1 MHTYTHTNGHGVNR
15 CVREGS
21 DLGTLLG
28 GVGGDDEDV
37 DARVCIFMLN
47 MTDTSYRFSTLV
59 GCVCVW
65 LKIVL
70 RSINFGQNAMFIS

>member
-1 MHTYTHTNGHGVNR
+1 MIAVAHTVPTYTHTNGHGVNR

-59 GCVCVW
+59 GCVCV
-65 LKIVL
+65 VEN
-70 RSINFGQNAMFIS
+70 SSAFD